1 MKKINDKAVETVF
14 TVAAVFGLSII
25 ITQILITTI
34 IGIINL
40 FQ

>member
-14 TVAAVFGLSII
+14 TVAVVFGLSII

-34 IGIINL
+34 VGIINL

>member
-1 MKKINDKAVETVF
+1 MKKINNKAVETVF